1 MREAGFKVLD
11 VAFAFSWRQHTRA
24 IAKIALQRP
33 LPLLLGLKT
42 RHRRGRRLFG
52 VEIRTDK
59 GREWQR
65 EKVGEEERED

>member
-11 VAFAFSWRQHTRA
+11 VAFAFSWRQPTRA
-24 IAKIALQRP
+24 IANIALRRP
-33 LPLLLGLKT
+33 LPLLHGLKT